1 MRASEFIYEGKA
13 GKLDTVHADAHTGG
27 YKFQDEGRDRIYNLN
42 QIMKA
47 TSMADGKSTKAV
59 DMDFESFAGK
69 NNTAYPYTKEE
80 HNMMKAAFNTVSGT
94 KAWEFNGGHKS
105 VESDDTHKIS
115 PAIGFKGFGKET
127 KKTQTPVNKTSKKK

>member
-1 MRASEFIYEGKA
+1 MRSYEFINEGKV
-13 GKLDTVHADAHTGG
+13 GKLDVNHAKAHTGG
-27 YKFQDEGRDRIYNLN
+27 YKFRDDGIDRIYNLN

-47 TSMADGKSTKAV
+47 TAMADGKSSKAV

-80 HNMMKAAFNTVSGT
+80 HNMMKAAFKTVGDTSS
-94 KAWEFNGGHKS
+94 WEFEGGHKS

-115 PAIGFKGFGKET
+115 PTIGFKGFGKES
-127 KKTQTPVNKTSKKK
+127 KKTETPVNKTSKKK